1 MKILVIGCSLNPA
14 SRSHILGHELSQTL
28 REMGGDV
35 TMLDLRKLDLP
46 LCEGTQTADVDSAV
60 LRAVRD
66 ASAIVLCT
74 PIYNFDVSPAT
85 RNLIAL
91 TGAVWADKVV
101 GICAAAGGSRSFM
114 SIMNLAGSL
123 MLDFRCYVVPRFV
136 YATHDDFTGD
146 RLESPAVRDRLEGL
160 ARELLRVTPA
170 ITQAPV
176 SDRR

>member
-14 SRSHILGHELSQTL
+14 SRSSILANELSQTL
-28 REMGGDV
+28 HELGAAV
-35 TMLDLRKLDLP
+35 TRLDLRTLDLP
-46 LCEGTQTADVDSAV
+46 LCEGTQTAGADPAA
-60 LRAVRD
+60 LAAVRD
-66 ASAIVLCT
+66 AAAIVLCT
-74 PIYNFDVSPAT
+74 PIYNYDVSPAT

-91 TGAVWADKVV
+91 TGAAWADKIV

-123 MLDFRCYVVPRFV
+123 MLDFRCLVVPRFV

-146 RLESPAVRDRLEGL
+146 RLESPAVRDRLESL
-160 ARELLRVTPA
+160 ARELVR
-170 ITQAPV
+170 ITTALNQAPV